1 MKIIIVGGG
10 KVGYY
15 LLKTLYG
22 KKHRISIVEKDP
34 VKCAQIAEE
43 MDNINVINGDGTEI
57 NDLKEAGAEEADV
70 IAAVTGKDEV
80 NLITCQIAKKNFNIP
95 KTIAR
100 VNNPKN
106 ESVLKTL
113 GVDNVVCSTAFIAS
127 IIEQEVLLGAIRSL
141 LTFYHGDLNLLEIK
155 IPQSSPSAGKKIMD
169 IKLPRDSIVITVIKD
184 DKPVVARGDTQI
196 DEGDLV
202 IIMLRKDEI
211 NEIRSILVG
220 EGAENE
226 TKN

>member
-22 KKHRISIVEKDP
+22 KKHKISVVEKDP
-34 VKCAQIAEE
+34 IKCSAIAEE
-43 MDNINVINGDGTEI
+43 MDNVNVIYGDGTEI
-57 NDLKEAGAEEADV
+57 KDLKEAGAEDADV

-80 NLITCQIAKKNFNIP
+80 NLITCQIAKKNFGIP

-113 GVDNVVCSTAFIAS
+113 GVDNAICSTAFIANV
-127 IIEQEVLLGAIRSL
+127 IEQEVLFGAIRSL
-141 LTFYHGDLNLLEIK
+141 LTFYHGDLNILEIK
-155 IPQSSPSAGKKIMD
+155 IPKNSPSSGKKIME
-169 IKLPRDSIVITVIKD
+169 IKLPRDSIIITVIKD
-184 DKPVVARGDTQI
+184 DKPIVPRGDTQI
-196 DEGDLV
+196 DKGDLV
-202 IIMLRKDEI
+202 IIMSRKDKI
-211 NEIRSILVG
+211 NEIKSILVG
-220 EGAENE
+220 EGTNE
-226 TKN
+226 TND